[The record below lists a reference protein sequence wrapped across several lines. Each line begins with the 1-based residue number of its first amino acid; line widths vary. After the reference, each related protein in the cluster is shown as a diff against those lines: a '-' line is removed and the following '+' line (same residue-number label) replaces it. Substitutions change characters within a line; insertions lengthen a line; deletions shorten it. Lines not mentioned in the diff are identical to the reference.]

1 MADVR
6 FGALLDAKRAVR
18 TYVQESLSIAVTAVD
33 GDRVLNLE
41 VGFSRFLQERGIGE
55 NVASELAA
63 EQYELV
69 RRKVE
74 RHFGV
79 WGDHGL
85 APPAGFHVEQERTLV
100 TWRHDRFEELTGL
113 APPRPELFA
122 TQQWVA
128 KLLNRQFLLPCACYL
143 RSLGCDP
150 IYITDGTRDEGIDL
164 VGLVRTGP
172 FRSSIL
178 YVQAKSQGR
187 ISGDELLK
195 EFGKFRALPQTVRH
209 RQYLDALGASRLKDG
224 ASFVYLCLVNGEFD
238 FAAEE
243 QGRNLG
249 ALLRSRRQIAD
260 QLSKTYTAA
269 RLEEIEAAVTIPDG
283 PDLQRN
289 LAPALTP

>member
-1 MADVR
+1 MADAR
-6 FGALLDAKRAVR
+6 FGGLVDAKRAVR
-18 TYVQESLSIAVTAVD
+18 TYVQESLSVAVTAVD
-33 GDRVLNLE
+33 GERVMNLE

-74 RHFGV
+74 RHIGV
-79 WGDHGL
+79 WTDHGL
-85 APPAGFHVEQERTLV
+85 ASPAGFHVEQERTLV
-100 TWRHDRFEELTGL
+100 TWRHERFEELTGQVR
-113 APPRPELFA
+113 PRSELFD
-122 TQQWVA
+122 TQQSVA
-128 KLLNRQFLLPCACYL
+128 RLLNRHFLLPCACYL
-143 RSLGCDP
+143 HSLGCDP
-150 IYITDGTRDEGIDL
+150 IYVTDGTRDEGIDL

-195 EFGKFRALPQTVRH
+195 EFGKFKALPQTSRH
-209 RQYLDALGASRLKDG
+209 LQYLDALGASRLKDG
-224 ASFVYLCLVNGEFD
+224 AGFLYLCLVNGEFD

-260 QLSKTYTAA
+260 QLSRTYTSA
-269 RLEEIEAAVTIPDG
+269 RLAEIEAAVVIPDG

-289 LAPALTP
+289 LAPALAP